1 MRDEGADAAVG
12 LDRGDSPETGDRLV
26 PAGLQVEADAR
37 CLDDLRAQQ
46 RPEVRIGGQFDAE
59 PLGDF
64 SVELVTALPA
74 IPTPS
79 PFPRGSP
86 GLIVFERTPLE
97 YVKDDIEKYA
107 VYLCSLGSRLI
118 VAFVD
123 DCAYSMTPYGCVT
136 SWQACLPLQIDALSQ
151 RWWSSIGSARTMGM
165 CRTISPKR

>member
-1 MRDEGADAAVG
+1 MRWA
-12 LDRGDSPETGDRLV
+12 TGTFLRT
-26 PAGLQVEADAR
+26 
-37 CLDDLRAQQ
+37 LRAHLKSLKMQ
-46 RPEVRIGGQFDAE
+46 RSVLAEWRLWLAVNPFFDPTAIWLEKKFDAE

-107 VYLCSLGSRLI
+107 VHLCSLGSRLI

-151 RWWSSIGSARTMGM
+151 RWWSSIGSARTTGM